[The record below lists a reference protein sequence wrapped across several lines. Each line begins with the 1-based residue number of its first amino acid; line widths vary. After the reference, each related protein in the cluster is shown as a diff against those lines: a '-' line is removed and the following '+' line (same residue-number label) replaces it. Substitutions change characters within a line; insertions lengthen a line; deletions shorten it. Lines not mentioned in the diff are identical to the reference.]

1 MKFIALFLLFINLPH
16 VVAAKEIL
24 YAANGWEVMF
34 LKAEG
39 DKGASCSVNKNG
51 TDGNSAVDLVFK
63 NGKHGQT
70 GSLIIQTGSFK
81 LAEELIM
88 DGYVFLKFDDQNMDP
103 IPATLVTQFAMVSF
117 NNMSQEMQMA
127 VQTGLIKGNKL
138 QVVGDSN
145 NGNSYTLSYDLKGST
160 QAFAEVVKCR
170 DKYLAN

>member
-24 YAANGWEVMF
+24 YAANGWEVSF
-34 LKAEG
+34 YVEDA
-39 DKGASCSVNKNG
+39 AAQCHITKNG
-51 TDGNSAVDLVFK
+51 TDGNSSVMLTSK
-63 NGKHGQT
+63 NGVPDA
-70 GSLIIQTGSFK
+70 LFFNTGSFY

-88 DGYVFLKFDDQNMDP
+88 NGYVFLKFDDQNMDP

-160 QAFAEVVKCR
+160 QAFAEVLKCR